1 MWRVWA
7 PTGQQT
13 CTRVPQSALLIP
25 PGHLHVLAR
34 VLVGG
39 RRRAAVALR
48 RAALQAQRHASGGTD
63 PFRGRW
69 TWRLLLR
76 CDLREVTS
84 LRPRGFAEPEV
95 AYCANASVGARHPA
109 STLAVSA
116 SATHTR
122 NRRSVNGP
130 SVCVAWGLHGPMAAH
145 KPSPL
150 RFWRIDSF
158 NCWSAVAGW
167 PEKTGNSPLAQS
179 RRCR

>member
-1 MWRVWA
+1 M
-7 PTGQQT
+7 
-13 CTRVPQSALLIP
+13 
-25 PGHLHVLAR
+25 
-34 VLVGG
+34 
-39 RRRAAVALR
+39 
-48 RAALQAQRHASGGTD
+48 
-63 PFRGRW
+63 
-69 TWRLLLR
+69 
-76 CDLREVTS
+76 
-84 LRPRGFAEPEV
+84 

-179 RRCR
+179 RRCRLIHLATIFAGFSGFRFQAETDESKMPVSAGFTFWFRFQSGFPGVETVETM

>member
-1 MWRVWA
+1 MPLGARIHFATAGHGAFCFAVSIGKRLSYAHAASLSLKWPTARMDPWA
-7 PTGQQT
+7 P
-13 CTRVPQSALLIP
+13 
-25 PGHLHVLAR
+25 
-34 VLVGG
+34 
-39 RRRAAVALR
+39 
-48 RAALQAQRHASGGTD
+48 
-63 PFRGRW
+63 
-69 TWRLLLR
+69 
-76 CDLREVTS
+76 
-84 LRPRGFAEPEV
+84 AET
-95 AYCANASVGARHPA
+95 RHPA

-130 SVCVAWGLHGPMAAH
+130 SVCVAWGLHGPIAAH